1 MSEKPPIK
9 PIRRV
14 AFLRAVNVG
23 GHGILKMES
32 LRRAFL
38 GLGFTD
44 VRTLLQSGNV
54 VYTSPGD
61 EPEAETAGRIEACLR
76 ETLGVETTAILR
88 TRRELE
94 KLVRRDP
101 FGDEAAGRDVKKY
114 VAFMVRKPKPGLTD
128 PVYSA
133 KDGLTLFSVEGREA
147 FLLSARVNGRYGFPN
162 PFIEA
167 RLAVAATTRN
177 WNTVVKLAE
186 TD

>member
-1 MSEKPPIK
+1 MTEKSPAK

-14 AFLRAVNVG
+14 ALLRAVNVG
-23 GHGILKMES
+23 GHGVLKMES
-32 LRRAFL
+32 LRRAFF

-54 VYTSPGD
+54 VFTSPVD
-61 EPEAETAGRIEACLR
+61 EPEAEMAGRIKACLR
-76 ETLGVETTAILR
+76 DTLAIETTVFLR

-101 FGDEAAGRDVKKY
+101 FGDEAAGWDVKKY
-114 VAFMVRKPKPGLTD
+114 VAFLERKPKPGLTD
-128 PVYSA
+128 PVLSA

-147 FLLSARVNGRYGFPN
+147 FLLLGRVNGRYGFPN
-162 PFIEA
+162 QFIET
-167 RLAVAATTRN
+167 RLDIAATTRN

-186 TD
+186 TI